1 MNFGELNEI
10 HHFGYATR
18 NIQETEKLFQTLGFT
33 AESELI
39 HDELLGV
46 SVKFYKA
53 NNSETRIEIV
63 APIDNIDNPIS
74 SILTKRPG
82 LYHIAFFSKDFSQTA
97 KTLSLKSISE
107 SRPAKAFNGSHVQFF
122 VSKDLTII
130 ELIAK

>member
-1 MNFGELNEI
+1 MNIGKDYEI
-10 HHFGYATR
+10 HHFGYATK
-18 NIQETEKLFQTLGFT
+18 NIEETEKLFQLIGFI

-39 HDELLGV
+39 HDEILGV

-53 NNSETRIEIV
+53 ENSETRLEIV
-63 APIDNIDNPIS
+63 SPIDNANNPIS

-82 LYHIAFFSKDFSQTA
+82 LYHIGFLSNDFSQTA
-97 KTLSLKSISE
+97 KTLNLKSISE
-107 SRPAKAFNGSHVQFF
+107 SRPAKAFGGSHVQFF

>member
-1 MNFGELNEI
+1 MNIGVANDL

-18 NIQETEKLFQTLGFT
+18 NIQKTEKLFQTLGFI

-53 NNSETRIEIV
+53 NNSGTRIEIV

-97 KTLSLKSISE
+97 KRLGLKSISE
-107 SRPAKAFNGSHVQFF
+107 SKPAKAFNGAHVQFF

>member
-1 MNFGELNEI
+1 MNIGLANEI

-18 NIQETEKLFQTLGFT
+18 NIKETEKLFQTLGFI

-53 NNSETRIEIV
+53 SKSETRIEIV
-63 APIDNIDNPIS
+63 APIDNVDNPIS

-97 KTLSLKSISE
+97 KTLNLKSISE